1 MEFLLKLAILDGDKA
16 EIARRFDDL
25 PETPHNGGLP
35 LEGAKTEMCEL
46 VMAAMKGY
54 RDDIVQRLSAL
65 RKSCYV
71 REDRD
76 GVKCAVRVIK
86 RLGEMSDDTF
96 LDWPTAMESRGEDC
110 INPHGACI
118 I

>member
-1 MEFLLKLAILDGDKA
+1 MEFLLKLAVLGGDKA

-25 PETPHNGGLP
+25 PETPNNGGFP
-35 LEGAKTEMCEL
+35 LEGGKAEMCEL

-54 RDDIVQRLSAL
+54 RDDIVQRLSTR

-76 GVKCAVRVIK
+76 GVQCAVRVVK
-86 RLGEMSDDTF
+86 RLGEISDDTF
-96 LDWPTAMESRGEDC
+96 LDWPTAMGS
-110 INPHGACI
+110 
-118 I
+118 